1 MTVEIV
7 KPLSWITYQVSLT
20 GITELLGGMP
30 KTEDLIAGQMA
41 SKEVRL
47 RAKATG
53 RDPERIVAA
62 NMVAMGLEAGVEE
75 QMDEEKMS
83 CGFRKHRGQLCLGS
97 HQIPSLL
104 LDCATTSRLSRTRPG
119 LVDLLN
125 RMVIEHT
132 IAWAHSSGLLNDAK
146 FAQLWVNDQVR
157 RPRGARQLRWELKN
171 KGVSEEDIDNAL
183 SKAELDERE
192 LIRGLVE
199 KRLALYRGQPWE
211 SQQRK
216 LATYLAHRGFA
227 MQDIAA
233 VLKELKRVFPAH

>member
-1 MTVEIV
+1 MR
-7 KPLSWITYQVSLT
+7 KALPLQQAREAAYRLIRYRARSVQ
-20 GITELLGGMP
+20 ELQTKL
-30 KTEDLIAGQMA
+30 
-41 SKEVRL
+41 
-47 RAKATG
+47 
-53 RDPERIVAA
+53 
-62 NMVAMGLEAGVEE
+62 
-75 QMDEEKMS
+75 EEK
-83 CGFRKHRGQLCLGS
+83 GFDAQ
-97 HQIPSLL
+97 
-104 LDCATTSRLSRTRPG
+104 
-119 LVDLLN
+119 
-125 RMVIEHT
+125 VIEHT

-233 VLKELKRVFPAH
+233 VLKEFKQVSPAH